1 MTEDRLSCP
10 KCGAPISKDDKTCKN
25 CGANLIEIAPPS
37 PPIAPKLEEAYAGRF
52 SVWQRLSK
60 LIINP
65 SEAMKDI
72 ALAPEYGGIAVII
85 AVQSVLLAVG
95 FSLVGQKFQFYGSNA
110 ATVSSIFSG
119 ILAIAAVLGIFLLV
133 VRWLVK
139 SFLVKLACNSG
150 SQWSFKVAASVT
162 GYAYLADVVVGII
175 GLCISWFL
183 IPTVSVDTSNLQAA
197 TQSLSGYA
205 SQIRYIRFVY
215 SLPVSLIAALWK
227 SYLGG
232 LGARSGTKE
241 KCSLTTGFAVFFV
254 LSLIGLLVSFVVNP

>member
-1 MTEDRLSCP
+1 MAEERLTCP
-10 KCGAPISKDDKTCKN
+10 KCGVPISEDDKTCKN
-25 CGANLIEIAPPS
+25 CGANLIEIPPPS
-37 PPIAPKLEEAYAGRF
+37 PPTAPKPEEAYVRRF

-85 AVQSVLLAVG
+85 VIQSVLFAVG
-95 FSLVGQKFQFYGSNA
+95 LSLIGQKFQFYGSNA
-110 ATVSSIFSG
+110 AAVSSIFNS
-119 ILAIAAVLGIFLLV
+119 ILAIAAVLGVFLQV
-133 VRWLVK
+133 IRWLVK

-150 SQWSFKVAASVT
+150 IQWSFKVAASVT
-162 GYAYLADVVVGII
+162 GYAYLADVVVGIVS
-175 GLCISWFL
+175 LCISWFL
-183 IPTVSVDTSNLQAA
+183 IPTVSVDTTNLQTA
-197 TQSLSGYA
+197 TQSLSGYV
-205 SQIRYIRFVY
+205 SHLRSLRFVY

-241 KCSLTTGFAVFFV
+241 KCSLTIGFAVFFV